1 MVADTE
7 EAHMFRTRRAAVLDL
22 YQLVCAAFLF
32 ASPWLFAFSNAK
44 SGTDDIISA
53 ILVGASSLAALVV
66 FREWEEF
73 FTLVLGL
80 WILAS
85 PWVLHFQVP
94 AATHINVGVG
104 LVITYMAALE
114 LWLIHYGAPD
124 QLPS

>member
-1 MVADTE
+1 
-7 EAHMFRTRRAAVLDL
+7 MFKTRREAVLDF
-22 YQLVCAAFLF
+22 YQLACAAFLF

-73 FTLVLGL
+73 INLALGL
-80 WILAS
+80 WILVS

-94 AATHINVGVG
+94 AATHINIGVG
-104 LVITYMAALE
+104 FIITYMAALE
-114 LWLIHYGAPD
+114 LWLIHYGTPEHVRR
-124 QLPS
+124 

>member
-1 MVADTE
+1 
-7 EAHMFRTRRAAVLDL
+7 MFRTRREGVLDL
-22 YQLVCAAFLF
+22 YQLVCAALLF
-32 ASPWLFAFSNAK
+32 ASPFLFAFSHAK

-53 ILVGASSLAALVV
+53 LLVGASSLAALVV
-66 FREWEEF
+66 FREWEELIN
-73 FTLVLGL
+73 LVLGL

-114 LWLIHYGAPD
+114 LWLIHYNTPEHF
-124 QLPS
+124 PS